1 MRFALED
8 RHWQHFR
15 YCSLEMKTGGGIP
28 VRDFGVFLS
37 ECVLWRLFGSSGM
50 TIVSP
55 YYMILGLYFPT
66 SAERAGRSL
75 QDNYQ
80 PVEAA
85 IQVRDPSQNHV
96 PCC

>member
-1 MRFALED
+1 
-8 RHWQHFR
+8 
-15 YCSLEMKTGGGIP
+15 MKTGGGIP
-28 VRDFGVFLS
+28 VRDFGVFLA

-55 YYMILGLYFPT
+55 HYMILGLYCST
-66 SAERAGRSL
+66 SAERARRSL
-75 QDNYQ
+75 RDNYQ
-80 PVEAA
+80 LVEAE